1 MLHYDAKKNI
11 MYAFQNEQA
20 RPSLVPDMSKNVVFK
35 SFNEYINGA
44 VREDVMDVFLPAF
57 HNALKVNAPQINIDP
72 SRIEIKQ
79 VDPGKFNDRKHHVT
93 VRFDVAG
100 CSRDDAQ
107 DVTIMELPHV
117 EPNGIIEF
125 DSKQYAFI
133 HMLEQEAAISF
144 EPNEN
149 TAKAASVKIKNPQRS
164 FWIDDDAKMLKI
176 RFSDITGKT
185 SKTKY
190 TLIDLVA
197 AFARWEGFDVET
209 VWNEFANFSI
219 VNMFKDEMRKNT
231 HLYYSGG
238 NTANVNADEYTEQII
253 PRLTLT
259 RIKNNGLGDMS
270 YDNKLIRDDLNRLLS
285 LDRAVGEELAMDVY
299 SVINPDV
306 LLYRAGEIVDDNM
319 VLVMQSNGVYCIYV
333 KYIPNTEGYFLAE
346 TIYIMDAP
354 AGMKITKGIRH
365 AFPEEKGMYTSH
377 PYEKLASP
385 IIFEEG
391 TAINEEMINVITA
404 KGYKQIKVS
413 EKQNCSEVKTL
424 NFYEEII
431 SNRQVYGD
439 IIGKDHGEWYYLDVN
454 NNWVQNDGSYR
465 LYDFV
470 ALQSFCIKLFDGKWV
485 NRVVNSDAGFRKRLV
500 PLAEQYHRAFQY
512 AVRKGFEQMNRKLKT
527 VYNESKGQKFLQRD
541 LVDNEFY
548 PFNKNFW
555 KYLRDE
561 AKCLVSLQ
569 ADNVHNP
576 IAYQSACTKV
586 NVFTANKYSVADTQ
600 REIAIGSYG
609 KIDPYEIPQSQKMGT
624 VYNSTCDAQI
634 HTDGRITT
642 GYYPVKRIG
651 DEYRIIFSQEVQMTA
666 EQEEAY
672 VMGDIC
678 SLQFDQNGTIHNV
691 NDIVSCRVPANNSIE
706 KHTFAGR
713 RVSDIQ
719 YVNTCA
725 TQLLSWTSST
735 IPFMAS
741 NDAARAIFACAQVKQ
756 AKGLCDAD
764 EPDVMTSAYEQ
775 MVWLNDKFGIIA
787 KEDGRVDISD
797 YYPREEKFFISVVY
811 DSQNGMDNGTIY
823 EFPEY
828 FDSGYSVTKMK
839 VLVKSGQRIKKG
851 DMIACSNFISENG
864 ILTIGCNALAGYIC
878 DGYNYEDGAHISEA
892 MCERLSSY
900 RINREQLSGN
910 PRTTSEYRVDRY
922 PTARWIDETDPDM
935 NIVVSYRDQE
945 KNIRQKRS
953 RTLNKAYGFME
964 NTIPVKAE
972 HKNNNYGVEVQC
984 VSVDKFSGGDKLSNR
999 HGNKG
1004 VSSRIEPTANMPRL
1018 ANGMVLDITH
1028 NPMGVGSRM
1037 NEGQIK
1043 EIHCGCFAHVLGFK
1057 LSADAYNSI
1066 SEEEISMLMSLTVDL
1081 MNSTGDV
1088 SGILGNY
1095 SDKLE
1100 PEFLQHC
1107 MENIE
1112 ATRRYAGCFDKA
1124 GTTKV
1129 MLPDNNGR
1137 MTETKIVVGYIY
1149 VFKLIQEAHKKIHAR
1164 GGETIGEP
1172 YGELTD
1178 APTHGSAKGGGQ
1190 RFGTMEMDALC
1201 ADGVSAYIHE
1211 LTNERCD
1218 NAIARNNFYVD
1229 TFLPGKLRD
1238 MYRIASPGQRR
1249 SVTQFLYSLLALG
1262 VIAEPMDGEFIP
1274 LSHTNGEDLAHW
1286 KPSVIQRANT
1296 NYMKDYK
1303 QKRDGGE
1310 EKTEEEKQAE
1320 YVQNARDLIL
1330 GGSGE

>member
-1 MLHYDAKKNI
+1 MLQYDAQKNI
-11 MYAFQNEQA
+11 MYAFQNQQA
-20 RPSLVPDMSKNVVFK
+20 RPSLIPDFDDNVVYK
-35 SFNEYINGA
+35 SFQEYLDTT
-44 VREDVMDVFLPAF
+44 VEDDVIDVFLPAF
-57 HNALKVNAPQINIDP
+57 LNALKVDASRINI
-72 SRIEIKQ
+72 SRGNIRVRQ

-93 VRFDVAG
+93 VKFDVAG
-100 CSRDDAQ
+100 CESSSDG

-117 EPNGIIEF
+117 EKNGIIEY

-133 HMLEQEAAISF
+133 HMLEQEPAISF
-144 EPNEN
+144 EANEN
-149 TAKAASVKIKNPQRS
+149 TAKAAALKIKNDGRS
-164 FWIDDDAKMLKI
+164 FWIDDDARMLKI
-176 RFSDITGKT
+176 RFSDIAAKT
-185 SKTKY
+185 TKTKY
-190 TLIDLVA
+190 SLIDLVT
-197 AFARWEGFDVET
+197 AFARHDGFDVEK
-209 VWNEFANFSI
+209 VWSEFANFSI
-219 VNMFKDEMRKNT
+219 VNMFKDEETLNL

-238 NTANVNADEYTEQII
+238 NTANVNAAEYEEQII

-259 RIKNNGLGDMS
+259 RIKNNGFGDMS
-270 YDNKLIRDDLNRLLS
+270 YDNTCVREDMNRLLS

-299 SVINPDV
+299 SVLHPGE
-306 LLYRAGEIVDDNM
+306 LLCREGEIIDDNM
-319 VLVMQSNGVYCIYV
+319 ISVMQCEGVYCIYV

-346 TIYIMDAP
+346 SIHIMDAP
-354 AGMKITKGIRH
+354 AGLKITKGIRY
-365 AFPEEKGMYTSH
+365 AFPEEKGMYTSRD
-377 PYEKLASP
+377 YDKLAVP

-391 TAINEEMINVITA
+391 EPITEEMINVIKA

-413 EKQNCSEVKTL
+413 EKQNCSDIKIL

-431 SNRQVYGD
+431 SNRQVHGNV
-439 IIGKDHGEWYYLDVN
+439 IGKDPNKWYYLGVN
-454 NNWVQNDGSYR
+454 NTWLVNDGAYTC
-465 LYDFV
+465 YDFV
-470 ALQSFCIKLFDGKWV
+470 ALQSFCVKLFDGKWI

-500 PLAEQYHRAFQY
+500 PLAEQYKRAFAY

-527 VYNESKGQKFLQRD
+527 VYNESKGQRFLHRD
-541 LVDNEFY
+541 EVDNEFY

-569 ADNVHNP
+569 SDNVHNP
-576 IAYQSACTKV
+576 VAYQSACTKV
-586 NVFTANKYSVADTQ
+586 NVFTANKYSVADSQ

-624 VYNSTCDAQI
+624 VYNSTCDAKI

-642 GYYPVKRIG
+642 GYYPVKNIG
-651 DEYRIIFSQEVQMTA
+651 GQLQIIFSREVQFTA
-666 EQEEAY
+666 EEEESY
-672 VMGDIC
+672 VIGDIC
-678 SLQFDQNGTIHNV
+678 SLKFDQDGIVYNV
-691 NDIVSCRVPANNSIE
+691 DDIVSCRVPSHNAIE

-719 YVNTCA
+719 YVNVSA
-725 TQLLSWTSST
+725 TQPLSWTSST

-756 AKGLCDAD
+756 AKGLCEPD

-787 KEDGRVDISD
+787 KEDGRIDQSD

-811 DSQNGMDNGTIY
+811 DSQNGQDTGTIY

-828 FDSGYSVTKMK
+828 FDSGYSVTKMR
-839 VLVKSGQRIKKG
+839 VLVKSGQRIHKG
-851 DMIACSNFISENG
+851 QMIACSNFISENG

-900 RINREQLSGN
+900 RINREELTGS
-910 PRTTSEYRVDRY
+910 PRTTSEYRVDKY
-922 PTARWIDETDPDM
+922 PTGRWIDKSEDM
-935 NIVVSYRDQE
+935 EIRVSYRDQE
-945 KNIRQKRS
+945 KNIRQR
-953 RTLNKAYGFME
+953 RNRLLDKAYGFME
-964 NTIPVKAE
+964 NTVPIKAE
-972 HKNNNYGVEVQC
+972 HRNNNYGVEVQC

-1018 ANGMVLDITH
+1018 KNGMVLDITH

-1037 NEGQIK
+1037 NEGQVK
-1043 EIHCGCFAHVLGFK
+1043 EIHCGLFAHVLGFK
-1057 LSADAYNSI
+1057 LSADSYNSI
-1066 SEEEISMLMSLTVDL
+1066 SEEEIMMLMSLTVDL

-1088 SGILGNY
+1088 SGILGAY
-1095 SDKLE
+1095 SNALSPD
-1100 PEFLQHC
+1100 FLQHC
-1107 MENIE
+1107 ADNI
-1112 ATRRYAGCFDKA
+1112 AHIRRYAGCFDKQ

-1129 MLPDNNGR
+1129 ELPDNDGK

-1164 GGETIGEP
+1164 GGETVGEP

-1201 ADGVSAYIHE
+1201 AYGVPGYIHE

-1218 NAIARNNFYVD
+1218 NAIARGNFYVD

-1238 MYRIASPGQRR
+1238 QYRINSPGQRR

-1262 VIAEPMDGEFIP
+1262 VMAEPHDGEFLP
-1274 LSHTNGEDLAHW
+1274 LSHNNGAELAHW

-1296 NYMKDYK
+1296 NYMKNYSNNND
-1303 QKRDGGE
+1303 E
-1310 EKTEEEKQAE
+1310 EKTEEDKKEE
-1320 YVQNARDLIL
+1320 YTQNARNLIL
-1330 GGSGE
+1330 GE

>member
-1 MLHYDAKKNI
+1 

-20 RPSLVPDMSKNVVFK
+20 RPSLIPDTSNNVVYA
-35 SFNEYINGA
+35 SFNEYIRD
-44 VREDVMDVFLPAF
+44 VVKDDVMDIFLPAF
-57 HNALKVNAPQINIDP
+57 HNALKVNAQYIDIDP
-72 SRIEIKQ
+72 SRIEVKQ

-100 CSRDDAQ
+100 CNRDEAQ

-117 EPNGIIEF
+117 EPTGIIEY
-125 DSKQYAFI
+125 DSKHYAFI
-133 HMLEQEAAISF
+133 HMLEQEPAISF
-144 EPNEN
+144 EANEN
-149 TAKAASVKIKNPQRS
+149 TAKAQSIKIKNDARS
-164 FWIDDDAKMLKI
+164 FWIDDDARMLKI

-197 AFARWEGFDVET
+197 EFARYEGFDVEE
-209 VWNEFANFSI
+209 VWNEFANFTI
-219 VNMFKDEMRKNT
+219 INMFKDEQVKSI
-231 HLYYSGG
+231 HLYYGGG
-238 NTANVNADEYTEQII
+238 NTANVNASEYLEQII

-270 YDNKLIRDDLNRLLS
+270 YNNQCVREDLNRLLS
-285 LDRAVGEELAMDVY
+285 LDRAIGEELAQDVY
-299 SVINPDV
+299 SVLNPEA
-306 LLYRAGEIVDDNM
+306 LLYRAGEIVDQNM
-319 VLVMQSNGVYCIYV
+319 VLVMQANGVYCIYV

-346 TIYIMDAP
+346 TITIMSAP
-354 AGMKITKGIRH
+354 AGMKITKSIRY
-365 AFPEEKGMYTSH
+365 AFPEETGMYTSH
-377 PYEKLASP
+377 DYDKLATP

-391 TAINEEMINVITA
+391 TPITDEIISVIVA
-404 KGYKQIKVS
+404 KGYRSIRISEKSNCSDIKV
-413 EKQNCSEVKTL
+413 L
-424 NFYEEII
+424 NFYEEVI
-431 SNRQVYGD
+431 SNRQVPGD
-439 IIGKDHGEWYYLDVN
+439 IIGKEHGKWYYLNVDN
-454 NNWVQNDGSYR
+454 AWVENDGSYR
-465 LYDFV
+465 TYDFV
-470 ALQSFCIKLFDGKWV
+470 ALQSFCVKLFDGKWI

-500 PLAEQYHRAFQY
+500 PLAEQYKRAFAY

-527 VYNESKGQKFLQRD
+527 VFNDSRGQRFLQRD

-561 AKCLVSLQ
+561 AKCLVALQ
-569 ADNVHNP
+569 SDNVHNP
-576 IAYQSACTKV
+576 VAYQSACTKV

-624 VYNSTCDAQI
+624 VYNSTCDAKI
-634 HTDGRITT
+634 HTDGRLTT
-642 GYYPVKRIG
+642 GYYPVMRIG
-651 DEYRIIFSQEVQMTA
+651 EELRIIFSKEIQMTA
-666 EQEEAY
+666 EEEEEY

-678 SLQFDQNGTIHNV
+678 SLQFDQNGKIYNT

-706 KHTFAGR
+706 KHTFAVR

-719 YVNTCA
+719 FVNTCA

-741 NDAARAIFACAQVKQ
+741 NDAARAVFACAQMKQ
-756 AKGLCDAD
+756 AKGLCTPD

-797 YYPREEKFFISVVY
+797 YQPREEKFFISVVY
-811 DSQNGMDNGTIY
+811 DSQDGVNNGTIY

-828 FDSGYSVTKMK
+828 FDSGYSVTKMR
-839 VLVKSGQRIKKG
+839 VLVKSGQRIRKG

-900 RINREQLSGN
+900 RINREELTGS
-910 PRTTSEYRVDRY
+910 PRTTSEYHMDSY
-922 PTARWIDETDPDM
+922 PIGRWIDHSEDM
-935 NIVVSYRDQE
+935 EVKVSYRDQE
-945 KNIRQKRS
+945 KSIRQKRNKI
-953 RTLNKAYGFME
+953 LNKAYGFME
-964 NTIPVKAE
+964 STAPIKSE
-972 HKNNNYGVEVQC
+972 HKNNNYGIEIQA
-984 VSVDKFSGGDKLSNR
+984 VSVDKFNGGDKLSNR

-1018 ANGMVLDITH
+1018 RNGMALDITH

-1037 NEGQIK
+1037 NMGQIK
-1043 EIHCGCFAHVLGFK
+1043 EIHCGLFAHVLGFK
-1057 LSADAYNSI
+1057 LSADSYNSI
-1066 SEEEISMLMSLTVDL
+1066 SEEEISALMSLTVDL

-1088 SGILGNY
+1088 SGILQEY
-1095 SDKLE
+1095 SNILE

-1107 MENIE
+1107 ADNIDKI
-1112 ATRRYAGCFDKA
+1112 RRYAWCFDKA
-1124 GTTKV
+1124 GTTTV
-1129 MLPDNNGR
+1129 MLPDNEGR
-1137 MTETKIVVGYIY
+1137 MTETKVVVGYIY

-1164 GGETIGEP
+1164 GGETVGEP

-1201 ADGVSAYIHE
+1201 AYGVPGYIHE

-1218 NAIARNNFYVD
+1218 NAIARSNFYVD
-1229 TFLPGKLRD
+1229 TFLPGKLREQ
-1238 MYRIASPGQRR
+1238 YRIDSPGQRR

-1262 VIAEPMDGEFIP
+1262 VMAIPEDGEFIP
-1274 LSHTNGEDLAHW
+1274 LSASNGSELAHW

-1296 NYMKDYK
+1296 NYMKNYGSNKKEDNEVS
-1303 QKRDGGE
+1303 E
-1310 EKTEEEKQAE
+1310 EDKQAS

-1330 GGSGE
+1330 GGSGD